1 MAVLTSTGRPPAF
14 PHEACV
20 EELPSEYIVHLAV
33 PDYAVDDLDV
43 EVFDHVVTVRGDH
56 SCADLGGFR
65 VLDRLEERLALPA
78 DADADRVTAAFVRGE
93 LQLHA
98 PRFEGGAPP
107 PRKVAIQRPFA
118 VNADAS
124 GV

>member
-1 MAVLTSTGRPPAF
+1 MTVLTSTGRAPTLPAD
-14 PHEACV
+14 ACV
-20 EELPSEYIVHLAV
+20 EELPAEYVVHLAV
-33 PDYAVDDLDV
+33 PGYAVRDLDV
-43 EVFDHVVTVRGDH
+43 EVFDHVVTVRGDR
-56 SCADLGGFR
+56 SRGDLGGFR
-65 VLDRLEERLALPA
+65 MRDRLEERLELPA
-78 DADADRVTAAFVRGE
+78 DADAGRLTATYLREE

-107 PRKVAIQRPFA
+107 PHKVAIQRPFA

>member
-1 MAVLTSTGRPPAF
+1 MAVLTSSGHGLTLPQDT
-14 PHEACV
+14 CL
-20 EELPSEYIVHLAV
+20 EELPAEYVVRLAV
-33 PDYAVDDLDV
+33 PDYAVGDLDV

-56 SCADLGGFR
+56 VRADLGGLR
-65 VLDRLEERLALPA
+65 VLEERLALPA
-78 DADADRVTAAFVRGE
+78 DADAEHVTATYCRGE

-98 PRFEGGAPP
+98 PRVEGGAPP
-107 PRKVAIQRPFA
+107 PRKVAIHRPFA